1 MHHRHFVAMNEPVGN
16 PSKTLVIVLGAGFAI
31 AAIAALVF
39 FIKASELKSEYA
51 QMKAQHEQDQLK
63 IAELQPLADKARQMP
78 ITAKFQKMKDG
89 TSAFALANTSRK
101 TLNLQVTVT
110 RTGKA
115 QTFSPVIEPGK
126 MWLLN
131 GLLLGEEVDVACEG
145 YESQQLTVQ

>member
-1 MHHRHFVAMNEPVGN
+1 MHQRHFVAMNEPVGN
-16 PSKTLVIVLGAGFAI
+16 SNKTLVIVLGAGLAV
-31 AAIAALVF
+31 AAIAALVL
-39 FIKASELKSEYA
+39 FIKESELKSEYA

-89 TSAFALANTSRK
+89 TSAFAVANTSHK

-115 QTFSPVIEPGK
+115 QTFSPAIEPGK

-131 GLLLGEEVDVACEG
+131 GLLLGEEVDVSCEG
-145 YESQQLTVQ
+145 YEAQQLTVQ